1 MHTMRLYTWTTLTL
15 LMVLCINVCCYDASQ
30 WNYVKP
36 HENATCPDDPCM
48 TLEAYTE
55 AIEIYFVSD
64 ANFALLPGDHYYNAN
79 LRLSNITNMHFQG
92 KDLSSADNPVQIMFS
107 PDSNMTFIS
116 SNNVTFSNLSF
127 TLSGS
132 QMGYYNFF
140 ASMVFRNTSIQLS
153 SLTVVGSK
161 SEFATTAFACS
172 DSAIEI
178 TNVHITGAKS
188 MVGAALVVLSSTVTL
203 SGNNVFSNN
212 LASQNGGAISF
223 LDSTVTLSGVNHFQ
237 GNRASYLGGAIIA
250 SNTVL
255 RFRGTVTAVFL
266 HNRAEQVDGGGIALY
281 SSTLLLEGD
290 GNLYFNENFAGLLV
304 GAILIN
310 NSTAQMI
317 GQLIVQ
323 QNTASYGA
331 LGVLFSN
338 VTCVGKSLYINNS
351 AARSAGAVNLGFGS
365 QMFLFRT
372 KFEKNYAQFGEG
384 ALGIT
389 ANSHIIIQD
398 SLIVNNS
405 AGRIGRAISIANSIL
420 QFMGDNYIEHNVGL
434 QSGGID
440 ASMSRITFTGNTHF
454 TNNTSSG
461 FGGAFSITFTNTS
474 VQGTLS
480 FFNNSGRQGGA
491 VYGLSST
498 IDFGQYVHVTFER
511 NVATLQGG
519 AIYSIDSTWNMEG
532 SLTFHNNLATLGGAM
547 SLSGTSKLILNKY
560 SEIIYSQNHADTT
573 GGAIYFADRVS
584 INQCRVYER
593 NTIAFCYKPNTTMFE
608 LCRRQDDCFIELNA
622 DYPFDLLST
631 NISLTFLNNSAGTSG
646 TVIFGG
652 SLDNCRLYLGGGFQ
666 DRCGNKI
673 GREYT
678 ENPLPI
684 ILQIFMI
691 DNLTSAISSEPFRV
705 CFCDHNGVPDCEMN
719 VVIDTVRGKQF
730 TLSAVTVGQG
740 NFTVPSS
747 IKADFGNT
755 TSTRLSQIQRVQD
768 TGNTCT
774 DVSYRLF
781 SADSSITMI
790 LFPDGP
796 CRDTG
801 IARHEA
807 KVTFLPCPD
816 GFIDAG
822 AECKCDERLNTF
834 NTSCNVD
841 RCTIERTE
849 NNFWMMAIYDNSS
862 YQGLLLHD
870 ARCPFD
876 YCVETAVDINLEDPD
891 IQCNHNH
898 SGILCGS
905 CQDGLSLALNS
916 LHCLSCSNAY
926 LSLIFVF
933 ALAGIALVV
942 ILLLLQLT
950 VAYGTMNGL
959 IFYANVVQVNRDIF
973 FPPGATN
980 VLKVFIAWL
989 NLDLGIETCFYDGM
1003 NACAF
1008 IWLQF
1013 VFPFY
1018 VWFLIG
1024 FIIFLS
1030 RYSERISRWLGS
1042 NPVSVLATLILL
1054 SYSKILR
1061 TIIAVLSRTSL
1072 QYPDGSS
1079 QHVWLYDGSVP
1090 YFQRVD
1096 HIVLGVFAILSL
1108 LLLFLPYTILL
1119 LCGHWLQA
1127 YSHWKI
1133 FSWINKLKPFMD
1145 TYHAPFKKESR
1156 YWTGFLLLVRC
1167 ALFLTFAFNAL
1178 GNASINLLT
1187 ITSVTVGLAALAW
1200 LQNRLYKEIH
1210 NNILE
1215 ASFILNLC
1223 LFAAAT
1229 YHVRETKGSQDKL
1242 AYISVGIVF
1251 VVFTCI
1257 VFYHIFRRISKM
1269 SAWKKIPKPNFT
1281 DNGVLKTIYRIEA
1294 NKTKANGEAD
1304 SVQIKRS
1311 GKLPPLS
1318 TTVVELREPLM
1329 DDYT

>member
-1 MHTMRLYTWTTLTL
+1 MESCTRITL
-15 LMVLCINVCCYDASQ
+15 LIVLSFNVCSSHVSQ

-55 AIEIYFVSD
+55 AVEIYFVSD
-64 ANFALLPGDHYYNAN
+64 AIFVFLPGDHYYNAN
-79 LRLSNITNMHFQG
+79 LRLSNVTNMHFQG
-92 KDLSSADNPVQIMFS
+92 EDIPSAEQSVRIIFNPY
-107 PDSNMTFIS
+107 SNMTFTS
-116 SNNVTFSNLSF
+116 SYSITFSNLSF

-132 QMGYYNFF
+132 QTGFSDFF
-140 ASMVFRNTSIQLS
+140 VSIVFLNTSIQLS

-161 SEFATTAFACS
+161 SEFATTAFFCRNS
-172 DSAIEI
+172 LIEI
-178 TNVHITGAKS
+178 TNVHVAGAKS
-188 MVGAALVVLSSTVTL
+188 VFGAALFVFSSTVTL
-203 SGNNVFSNN
+203 SGNVFSNN
-212 LASQNGGAISF
+212 LASMNGGAISF
-223 LDSTVTLSGVNHFQ
+223 LDSTVTFSGVNHFQ
-237 GNRASYLGGAIIA
+237 GNRALYFGGAIIA

-255 RFRGTVTAVFL
+255 RFRATAVFL
-266 HNRAEQVDGGGIALY
+266 RNRAEQLDGGGIALD
-281 SSTLLLEGD
+281 SGTLLLEGN
-290 GNLYFNENFAGLLV
+290 GNLYFIENFAGSV
-304 GAILIN
+304 GGAILIY

-323 QNTASYGA
+323 QNTASQGA
-331 LGVLFSN
+331 LGVSTSSI
-338 VTCVGKSLYINNS
+338 VICVGKSLYINNS
-351 AARSAGAVNLGFGS
+351 AFVGGAITLALGS
-365 QMFLFRT
+365 QMFLSNT
-372 KFEKNYAQFGEG
+372 KLEKNHANFGGG
-384 ALGIT
+384 ALSIST
-389 ANSHIIIQD
+389 NSHMIIQD

-405 AGRIGRAISIANSIL
+405 AGGIGGAINIASSIL
-420 QFMGDNYIEHNVGL
+420 QFMGDNYIERNMGL

-440 ASMSRITFTGNTHF
+440 AFLMSRIIFTGNTHF
-454 TNNTSSG
+454 VNNTSGG
-461 FGGAFSITFTNTS
+461 FGGGFSTTFTNIS
-474 VQGTLS
+474 VQGTLI

-491 VYGLSST
+491 VYGISST
-498 IDFGQYVHVTFER
+498 IEFGQLAYVMFER
-511 NVATLQGG
+511 NVATVQGG

-532 SLTFHNNLATLGGAM
+532 NLTFHKNLATLGGAM

-560 SEIIYSQNHADTT
+560 SEIVYSQNHADTT

-593 NTIAFCYKPNTTMFE
+593 NTVAFCYKPNTTMFE

-652 SLDNCRLYLGGGFQ
+652 SLDNCRLYLGSGFQ

-691 DNLTSAISSEPFRV
+691 DNLTSAVSSEPFRV
-705 CFCDHNGVPDCEMN
+705 CFCDHNGVPNCEMN
-719 VVIDTVRGKQF
+719 VAIDTVRGKQF

-755 TSTRLSQIQRVQD
+755 TSTTLSQIQRVQD

-781 SADSSITMI
+781 SADSSVTMI

-801 IARHEA
+801 IARHEV

-816 GFIDAG
+816 GFVDIG
-822 AECKCDERLNTF
+822 AECMCDERLNTF

-841 RCTIERTE
+841 SGTIERAE
-849 NNFWMMAIYDNSS
+849 NSFWVMGLYDNSS

-876 YCVETAVDINLEDPD
+876 FCVETAVEINLEDPD

-905 CQDGLSLALNS
+905 CQDGLSLALGS

-926 LSLIFVF
+926 LSLILVFV
-933 ALAGIALVV
+933 LAGIALVV

-959 IFYANVVQVNRDIF
+959 IFYANVIQVNRDIF

-980 VLKVFIAWL
+980 VLTVFIAWL
-989 NLDLGIETCFYDGM
+989 NLDLGIETCLYDGM
-1003 NACAF
+1003 NAYAF

-1030 RYSERISRWLGS
+1030 HYSERISRWLGS
-1042 NPVSVLATLILL
+1042 NPVSMLATLFLL
-1054 SYSKILR
+1054 SYSKILQ

-1090 YFQRVD
+1090 YFQRID
-1096 HIVLGVFAILSL
+1096 HIVLGVFAISAI

-1145 TYHAPFKKESR
+1145 AYHAPFKKESR

-1187 ITSVTVGLAALAW
+1187 ITSVTVGLTAIAW

-1210 NNILE
+1210 NDFLE

-1223 LFAAAT
+1223 IFAAAT

-1242 AYISVGIVF
+1242 AYISVGIVLVIF
-1251 VVFTCI
+1251 ICI
-1257 VFYHIFRRISKM
+1257 VFYHTFCRISKT
-1269 SAWKKIPKPNFT
+1269 SAWKKVPKPDFSEYSVIRKIFRIG
-1281 DNGVLKTIYRIEA
+1281 DKKAEENGQ
-1294 NKTKANGEAD
+1294 AD
-1304 SVQIKRS
+1304 GVQVKGS
-1311 GKLPPLS
+1311 ETVQSSS
-1318 TTVVELREPLM
+1318 TTVTIVELREPLIE
-1329 DDYT
+1329 D